1 MGVLLL
7 FLIYYMLFNLL

>member
-7 FLIYYMLFNLL
+7 FSKYYMLFNHL